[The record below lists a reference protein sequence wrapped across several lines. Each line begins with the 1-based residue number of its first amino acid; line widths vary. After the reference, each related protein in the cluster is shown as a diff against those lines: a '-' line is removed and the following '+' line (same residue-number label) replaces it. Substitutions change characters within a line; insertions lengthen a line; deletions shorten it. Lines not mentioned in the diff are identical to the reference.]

1 MLTNGIRIIQLL
13 NRDYFKI
20 YSVEINLITLNK
32 SNKQDKGCLDF
43 FFLHYWKTRL
53 KYWYVIRIYVIMI

>member
-1 MLTNGIRIIQLL
+1 MLTNGVRIIQLL

-43 FFLHYWKTRL
+43 FFYTTGKQDWNTGMLSEYML
-53 KYWYVIRIYVIMI
+53 